1 MEWLVHFEGRYPMP
15 LKLISSTLVHKIRPP
30 AEAGSRPH
38 PALILLHGMATN
50 ENDLLGLADCLDPRF
65 FILSVRAPY
74 RCGEEPG
81 IYTWYDVHAIGKDTG
96 LPHPEQFEESYNR
109 LVQFILDVKRHYP
122 VDGRRVFLLGFSM
135 GGVLSLT
142 LSLTKPE
149 IIRGIVAHS
158 GYIRENTT
166 MKFAWNRL
174 QSLSVFL
181 AHGVDDPVIPVRLA
195 RRAQDLLSRTN
206 ADLTYKE
213 YPIPHTISEQ
223 SLHDLSNWLETRISV
238 PIEMHRSNFA

>member
-1 MEWLVHFEGRYPMP
+1 MRWFVPFDGRYPMTP
-15 LKLISSTLVHKIRPP
+15 KLISSTLVHKIRPP
-30 AEAGSRPH
+30 AEAATRLH
-38 PALILLHGMATN
+38 PALIMMHGMATN
-50 ENDLLGLADCLDPRF
+50 ENDLLGLADYLDPRF
-65 FILSVRAPY
+65 FIASVRAPF
-74 RCGEEPG
+74 RCGEAPG
-81 IYTWYDVHAIGKDTG
+81 SYTWYDVHAIGKDTG
-96 LPHPEQFEESYNR
+96 LPHPQQFEESYSR
-109 LVQFILDVKRHYP
+109 LVQFILDVKQHYP

-135 GGVLSLT
+135 GSVLSLT

-166 MKFAWNRL
+166 LKFAWNRL
-174 QSLSVFL
+174 QALSVFL

-195 RRAQDLLSRTN
+195 RRAQDLLSKTN

-223 SLHDLSNWLETRISV
+223 SLHDLSSWLEKKISV
-238 PIEMHRSNFA
+238 PIEVHRSYFA